1 MEIVHMLNR
10 NLRCLGGKPYGIK
23 LCKSAG
29 VWTNSIWLSSCNT
42 SLEVIGDVLL
52 AKTENMVKL

>member
-1 MEIVHMLNR
+1 MLNR